1 MAPHR
6 RLREESII
14 ILGIAW
20 IVALAA
26 LEFLLYVI
34 VGQ

>member
-1 MAPHR
+1 MSRQHR
-6 RLREESII
+6 AESII

>member
-1 MAPHR
+1 MSRQHR
-6 RLREESII
+6 AESII
-14 ILGIAW
+14 VLSIAW